1 MWTHPHRAVTVGR
14 RRSAQKDRR
23 WLVSKNEPLV
33 PPKQQEE
40 RVVQRSIG
48 LPESLWERIDRLA
61 REKGYDSRSEYLRQ
75 LLDKVIAIEER

>member
-1 MWTHPHRAVTVGR
+1 
-14 RRSAQKDRR
+14 
-23 WLVSKNEPLV
+23 VSKNEPLV

-48 LPESLWERIDRLA
+48 LPESLWECIDRLA